1 MFYINMLKYAALS
14 VFNPRDKPLTYSCL
28 LSFAI
33 TSFSTEFPKKCDIFQ
48 YADIVTLL
56 LMLFLFIS

>member
-14 VFNPRDKPLTYSCL
+14 VFNPRDKPLRYSCL

-33 TSFSTEFPKKCDIFQ
+33 TSFSTEFPKSVIYFN
-48 YADIVTLL
+48 
-56 LMLFLFIS
+56 MLIL